1 MKAFI
6 VMFLLLAT
14 PTAFSYERAF
24 ENLPEEICPNA
35 LVYDYGYSVICQG
48 HDNASMIAHAAKKN
62 RVALKKLPDFVLYLG
77 AIELSVLP
85 DADTNNI
92 YFYPSLLKDTKGKII
107 GYIVI
112 DGYVNTEMEVKL
124 QLESRYNLKGQLVS
138 ITLKN

>member
-6 VMFLLLAT
+6 AMFLLLAT

-24 ENLPEEICPNA
+24 ENLPEETCPNA
-35 LVYDYGYSVICQG
+35 LVFDYGYSVICRG
-48 HDNASMIAHAAKKN
+48 HDDAYSIAHAPKKN
-62 RVALKKLPDFVLYLG
+62 RVALKKLPDFVEYLG

-92 YFYPSLLKDTKGKII
+92 YFYPSLLKDTKGKLI

-124 QLESRYNLKGQLVS
+124 QLETRYNLKGKLVS